1 MVYFHLVSEPNGYL
15 SNWYLSDF
23 NLNGIRFVCVEQYMM
38 WFKAQL
44 FGDSITSQKILESSN
59 PSDMKS
65 LGRTVKN
72 YVDSKWASVRYD
84 VVKNAL
90 LAKFSQNDELKCKLL
105 ATDGEFAECA
115 VNDLVWGI
123 GIDMRDSARFDRR
136 QWLGQNLLGLALQE
150 VYSEL
155 KEVSEWKD

>member
-23 NLNGIRFVCVEQYMM
+23 NLNGIRFICVEQYMM

-44 FGDSITSQKILESSN
+44 FGDSIASQKILESSD

-84 VVKNAL
+84 AVKNAL
-90 LAKFSQNDELKCKLL
+90 FAKFSQNDELKYKLL

-115 VNDLVWGI
+115 VNDSVWGI
-123 GIDMRDSARFDRR
+123 GISMKDPARFDRR
-136 QWLGQNLLGLALQE
+136 QWRGQNLLGFALQE
-150 VYSEL
+150 VYNEL
-155 KEVSEWKD
+155 KGDSEWKV